1 MERMTPFWAE
11 LVGTMILIVFG
22 AGVCA
27 GANLTKSYAKDA
39 GWIVITLAW
48 GLGVTLGV
56 FAVGGI
62 SGAHLN
68 PAVTFGLAFSGDF
81 AWADVPG
88 YILAQMIGAIIGAT
102 IIYLQY
108 LPHWKATED
117 PGTKLGVF
125 ATGPAIPHTFSNL
138 LSEII
143 GTFILLLGLQFIG
156 ANEFT
161 EGLNPIAVGLLIVAI
176 GMALGGTTGY
186 AINPARDLGPRIAHA
201 ILPIA
206 GKGPSNWG
214 YAWIPVVGP
223 ILGGSLG
230 ALFHKAVFNNTLT
243 GAFWG
248 VLAGTIVILVIAY
261 FMTNKDSDQA
271 LRQANN
277 PAKARL

>member
-1 MERMTPFWAE
+1 MTPFWAE
-11 LVGTMILIVFG
+11 VVGTMILIIIG

-39 GWIVITLAW
+39 GWIVITIAW

-68 PAVTFGLAFSGDF
+68 PAVTLGLAFSGDF
-81 AWADVPG
+81 AWAQVPEF
-88 YILAQMIGAIIGAT
+88 ILAQMIGAILGAA

-138 LSEII
+138 LSEIL
-143 GTFILLLGLQFIG
+143 GTFVLLLGLQFIG

-176 GMALGGTTGY
+176 GMAMGGTTGY

-223 ILGGSLG
+223 LLGGSLG
-230 ALFHKAVFNNTLT
+230 ALFHKAVFNNEMT
-243 GAFWG
+243 GMFWT
-248 VLAGTIVILVIAY
+248 VLAATIVFLAIAY
-261 FMTNKDSDQA
+261 MMTNKDSEQQ
-271 LRQANN
+271 LQEANN

>member
-1 MERMTPFWAE
+1 MTPFWAE
-11 LVGTMILIVFG
+11 VLGTMILIIIG

-56 FAVGGI
+56 FAVGSI

-68 PAVTFGLAFSGDF
+68 PAVTIGLAFAGAFDWSQ
-81 AWADVPG
+81 VPS
-88 YILAQMIGAIIGAT
+88 YIAAQMIGAILGAA

-108 LPHWKATED
+108 LPHWRATED

-125 ATGPAIPHTFSNL
+125 ATGPAIPHSFSNL

-143 GTFILLLGLQFIG
+143 GTFVLLLGLQFIG

-201 ILPIA
+201 ILPIS

-214 YAWIPVVGP
+214 YAWVPVVGP

-230 ALFHKAVFNNTLT
+230 ALFHQ
-243 GAFWG
+243 AFFLGEMTMTFWF
-248 VLAGTIVILVIAY
+248 VLAATVVVLLIALAISPK
-261 FMTNKDSDQA
+261 NQDAAIQA
-271 LRQANN
+271 ANE
-277 PAKARL
+277 PTKARL